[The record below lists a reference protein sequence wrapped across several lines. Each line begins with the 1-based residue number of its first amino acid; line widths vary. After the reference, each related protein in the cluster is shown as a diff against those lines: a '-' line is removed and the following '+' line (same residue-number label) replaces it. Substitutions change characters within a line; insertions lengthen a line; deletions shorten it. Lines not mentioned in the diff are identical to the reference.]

1 MLTTVYSLADKFTA
15 ISATL
20 TERGLRLWAAAEARS
35 LGYGGITRVVEAT
48 GLSRRTVAR
57 GIAELSDPNRTPLPG
72 HASRRKGGGRKRL
85 VEKPPSLA
93 ADLERLVDP

>member
-1 MLTTVYSLADKFTA
+1 MPTIPHSLTEKFTA
-15 ISATL
+15 ISSTL

-35 LGYGGITRVVEAT
+35 LGHGGIAKLVGVT

-57 GIAELSDPNRTPLPG
+57 GIAELADSDREPLPV

-85 VEKPPSLA
+85 KLIP
-93 ADLERLVDP
+93 